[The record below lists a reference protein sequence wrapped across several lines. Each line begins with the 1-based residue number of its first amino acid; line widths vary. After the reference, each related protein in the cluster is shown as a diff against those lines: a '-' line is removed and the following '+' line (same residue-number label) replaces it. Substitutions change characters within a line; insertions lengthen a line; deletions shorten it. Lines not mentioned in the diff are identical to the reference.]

1 MVNNI
6 IGNFFMRRLPEL
18 RREREL
24 TRKEIAKGVGVT
36 LGKYDKWEAGK
47 ALPKSEDIAR
57 LAKFYE
63 LSVDDFLGLTAEE
76 SEAIHQ
82 RLLEDAE
89 KLLPEAR
96 KIVLEAMQSESHR

>member
-6 IGNFFMRRLPEL
+6 IGNFFMRRLPAL

-47 ALPKSEDIAR
+47 VLPKSEDIAS

-89 KLLPEAR
+89 KLPPAAR
-96 KIVLEAMQSESHR
+96 KIVLEVMQSESHH

>member
-6 IGNFFMRRLPEL
+6 IGNFFMHRLPEF

-47 ALPKSEDIAR
+47 VLPKSEDIAR
-57 LAKFYE
+57 LARFYE
-63 LSVDDFLGLTAEE
+63 LGIDDFLGLTAEE

>member
-47 ALPKSEDIAR
+47 VLPKSEDIAR
-57 LAKFYE
+57 LAKFYK
-63 LSVDDFLGLTAEE
+63 LSIDDFLGLTAEE

-89 KLLPEAR
+89 KLPPETR
-96 KIVLEAMQSESHR
+96 KIVLDVMQSESHY

>member
-1 MVNNI
+1 MVNKI

-47 ALPKSEDIAR
+47 GPA
-57 LAKFYE
+57 
-63 LSVDDFLGLTAEE
+63 
-76 SEAIHQ
+76 
-82 RLLEDAE
+82 
-89 KLLPEAR
+89 
-96 KIVLEAMQSESHR
+96 

>member
-6 IGNFFMRRLPEL
+6 IGNFFMRRLPAL

-47 ALPKSEDIAR
+47 VLPKSEDIAR
-57 LAKFYE
+57 LARFYE
-63 LSVDDFLGLTAEE
+63 LSIDDFLGLTAEE

-89 KLLPEAR
+89 KLPPQAR
-96 KIVLEAMQSESHR
+96 NLVLEAMQSESHH

>member
-6 IGNFFMRRLPEL
+6 IGNFFMRRLPAL

-47 ALPKSEDIAR
+47 VLPKSEDIAR

-89 KLLPEAR
+89 KLPPEAR
-96 KIVLEAMQSESHR
+96 KIVLEAMQSESHH

>member
-6 IGNFFMRRLPEL
+6 IGNFFMRRLPAL

-47 ALPKSEDIAR
+47 VLPKSEDIAR

-63 LSVDDFLGLTAEE
+63 LSIDDFLGLTPEE
-76 SEAIHQ
+76 SEAINR

-89 KLLPEAR
+89 KLPPAAR
-96 KIVLEAMQSESHR
+96 KIVLEAMQSESHH

>member
-1 MVNNI
+1 
-6 IGNFFMRRLPEL
+6 MRRLPAL
-18 RREREL
+18 RRECEL

-47 ALPKSEDIAR
+47 VLPKSEDIAR

-89 KLLPEAR
+89 KLPPAAR
-96 KIVLEAMQSESHR
+96 KIVLEAMQSESHH

>member
-1 MVNNI
+1 MVNKI

-47 ALPKSEDIAR
+47 VLPKSEDIAR

-63 LSVDDFLGLTAEE
+63 LSVDAFLGLPPEE
-76 SEAIHQ
+76 GEAIHQ

>member
-1 MVNNI
+1 
-6 IGNFFMRRLPEL
+6 MRRLPEL
-18 RREREL
+18 RRKREL

-47 ALPKSEDIAR
+47 VLPKSEDIAR

-89 KLLPEAR
+89 KLPSAAR
-96 KIVLEAMQSESHR
+96 KIVLEAMQSESHH

>member
-1 MVNNI
+1 MVNKI
-6 IGNFFMRRLPEL
+6 IGNFFMCRLPEL

-47 ALPKSEDIAR
+47 VLPKSEDIAR

-82 RLLEDAE
+82 RLLEEAE
-89 KLLPEAR
+89 KLPPTAR
-96 KIVLEAMQSESHR
+96 KIVLEAMQPESHH